1 MKEQAIDQLG
11 NGSYHSEKDSTTIA
25 PDVLLTITRLTTLDV
40 PGVSRMASLPGGVN
54 RLFKRGHG
62 EGVRIDVRSDVVYMD
77 LYVILHTDYNI
88 REVARQIQ
96 RNVARAVSEM
106 VGLPVGRINIHVED
120 IDYSAEAE
128 PESSDEG

>member
-40 PGVSRMASLPGGVN
+40 PGVSRMANLPGGVN

-62 EGVRIDVRSDVVYMD
+62 EGVRIDIRSDVVYMD

-96 RNVARAVSEM
+96 RSVARAVSEM

-120 IDYSAEAE
+120 IDYSAETK
-128 PESSDEG
+128 PEGSDEG